1 MAAFSSIDVSLD
13 LRRAYVY
20 RAHDFAKAIQEKE
33 RAGESARHL

>member
-20 RAHDFAKAIQEKE
+20 RAHGFAKATQEKK
-33 RAGESARHL
+33 RGGESARRL